1 VLSPDQIK
9 FNQGNLRKRFEE
21 EEKEL
26 QLQTTYRTGPG
37 PARRANSH
45 NPGPSGQPGFPNQ
58 VTGQRKP
65 SPSGNLLRNLDTEL
79 QSLSDPHGL
88 LSGQQPLPPDSF
100 L

>member
-1 VLSPDQIK
+1 MLSPDQIK

-88 LSGQQPLPPDSF
+88 LSG
-100 L
+100 